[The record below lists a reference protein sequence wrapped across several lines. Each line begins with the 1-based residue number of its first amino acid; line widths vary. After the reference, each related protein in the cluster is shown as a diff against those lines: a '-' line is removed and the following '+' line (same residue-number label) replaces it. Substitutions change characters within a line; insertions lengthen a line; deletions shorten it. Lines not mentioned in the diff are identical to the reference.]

1 MINLG
6 SPFTSPFSTP
16 FGQVEMPQTPS
27 VMTPQ
32 QGSPDDVKSLTRCV
46 NYLADYSG
54 CGLWRMLWPEHV
66 LNAHQKALC
75 QSSSV
80 MVTNPDFYHNVKIV
94 RIQRQAT
101 PHQLEFVKFL
111 KNVIQPQFGCRLVY
125 EIDDIIFREDIP
137 DYNKFKFAFESDEI
151 RNTSMEIMNMCDEI
165 TVTCDFMKNYYREKT
180 GKREVTVIPNFP
192 PKFWI
197 GNFFDEKRVY
207 NLYQKHKKKP
217 RILYAGSGAHFDV
230 DNKVKQRDDFDH
242 VIDAIIKTRKEF
254 QWVFVGAFPLRLR
267 PYVSNREIEF
277 HPWQQMYS
285 YPQKLH
291 DLEIQMCVAPL
302 QDNNFNKAKSDLKYI
317 EASSFG
323 LPVACQDIDTY
334 KNAPIRFTS
343 GEEMIKKI
351 RETLKDS
358 QRYKNSA
365 RKWYQVAEKRFL
377 ENDENLDCFLELFRL
392 DYGDPKRVQLGKYN
406 TNI

>member
-1 MINLG
+1 
-6 SPFTSPFSTP
+6 
-16 FGQVEMPQTPS
+16 
-27 VMTPQ
+27 
-32 QGSPDDVKSLTRCV
+32 
-46 NYLADYSG
+46 
-54 CGLWRMLWPEHV
+54 
-66 LNAHQKALC
+66 
-75 QSSSV
+75 
-80 MVTNPDFYHNVKIV
+80 
-94 RIQRQAT
+94 
-101 PHQLEFVKFL
+101 
-111 KNVIQPQFGCRLVY
+111 
-125 EIDDIIFREDIP
+125 
-137 DYNKFKFAFESDEI
+137 
-151 RNTSMEIMNMCDEI
+151 MEIMNMCDEI

-291 DLEIQMCVAPL
+291 DLEVQMWVAPL

-343 GEEMIKKI
+343 GEEMITKI

>member
-1 MINLG
+1 MISQG
-6 SPFTSPFSTP
+6 TPFTSPFSTP
-16 FGQVEMPQTPS
+16 FGQVEIPQPQS

-32 QGSPDDVKSLTRCV
+32 QGSPDDVKSLVRCV

-66 LNAHQKALC
+66 LNAHHRALC

-80 MVTNPDFYHNVKIV
+80 MITNPEFYQNVKII

-111 KNVIQPQFGCRLVY
+111 KNVIQPKFGSRLVY

-165 TVTCDFMKNYYREKT
+165 TVTCDFMKQYYREKT

-197 GNFFDEKRVY
+197 GNFFDEKRV
-207 NLYQKHKKKP
+207 NMLYQKHRKKP

-230 DNKVKQRDDFDH
+230 DNKVKQKDDFDH
-242 VIDAIIKTRKEF
+242 VIDAIISTRKEF

-267 PYVSNREIEF
+267 PYVQSREIEF

-291 DLEIQMCVAPL
+291 DLEIQMAVAPL
-302 QDNNFNKAKSDLKYI
+302 QVNNFNNAKSDLKYI
-317 EASSFG
+317 EGCALG
-323 LPVACQDIDTY
+323 IPVACQDMETY
-334 KNAPIRFTS
+334 KEAPIKFKT
-343 GEEMIKKI
+343 GEEMIQRI
-351 RETLKDS
+351 RETLNNGNKYKS
-358 QRYKNSA
+358 EAHKRYK
-365 RKWYQVAEKRFL
+365 VAEKRFL
-377 ENDENLDCFLELFRL
+377 ENDENLDCFIELFTL
-392 DYGDPKRVQLGKYN
+392 PYGHPDRKQLARYN
-406 TNI
+406 TDI

>member
-1 MINLG
+1 MISQG

-16 FGQVEMPQTPS
+16 FGQVEIPQAQS

-32 QGSPDDVKSLTRCV
+32 QGSPDDVKSLVRCV

-66 LNAHQKALC
+66 LNAHHRALC

-80 MVTNPDFYHNVKIV
+80 MITNPEFYQNVKII

-111 KNVIQPQFGCRLVY
+111 KNVIQPRFGSRLVY

-165 TVTCDFMKNYYREKT
+165 TVTCDFMKQYYREKT

-197 GNFFDEKRVY
+197 GNFFDEKRV
-207 NLYQKHKKKP
+207 NMLYQKHKKKP

-230 DNKVKQRDDFDH
+230 DNKVKQKDDFDH

-267 PYVSNREIEF
+267 PYVQSREIEF

-291 DLEIQMCVAPL
+291 DLEIQMAVAPL
-302 QDNNFNKAKSDLKYI
+302 QVNNFNNAKSDLKYI
-317 EASSFG
+317 EGCALG
-323 LPVACQDIDTY
+323 IPVACQDMETY
-334 KNAPIRFTS
+334 KEAPIKFKT
-343 GEEMIKKI
+343 GEEMIQRI
-351 RETLKDS
+351 RETLNNSSKYKS
-358 QRYKNSA
+358 EANKRY
-365 RKWYQVAEKRFL
+365 RVAEKRFL
-377 ENDENLDCFLELFRL
+377 ENDENLDCFIELFTL
-392 DYGDPKRVQLGKYN
+392 PYGHPDRKQLARYN
-406 TNI
+406 TDI